1 MHGAINAS
9 CAAGQL
15 ILPNSRRATHAISD
29 PSRRT
34 PACSEL
40 LLQEVLPTAA
50 PSDATGGGCQRT
62 CESFSLSID
71 TRAPLA
77 TAAPTEDLLLPLSG
91 RASATGSAALQ
102 PPPAISQ
109 AAMIARAARAMRSA
123 HDATSSPAS
132 AAPALQLLVIGAD
145 PADYMPDGVL
155 RDADLRDAELRDAEL
170 RAAELRAAELRAA
183 ELRAAAVET
192 TATAAGTGAATAS
205 LYTMP
210 AAVAVTAHAT
220 QAGGA
225 ARAAATSEAA
235 LATLVEHL
243 VTCFS
248 SCASARVP
256 VLLIVPPG

>member
-155 RDADLRDAELRDAEL
+155 RDADLRDAD
-170 RAAELRAAELRAA
+170 
-183 ELRAAAVET
+183 LRAAAVET